1 MHNLLSTLASAKYKK
16 RVLISALACSFPGG
30 LLLAQENTSS
40 ALEALLNQ
48 ADYWQEN
55 QRPDLARDALE
66 RYLDGRPDHPEV
78 LYRLARQALI
88 NDDVEDAQEWINRLE
103 QLNADDPRLA
113 DLRRMERG
121 QNLDSSQL
129 ERARQLARNNQ

>member
-1 MHNLLSTLASAKYKK
+1 M
-16 RVLISALACSFPGG
+16 
-30 LLLAQENTSS
+30 
-40 ALEALLNQ
+40 
-48 ADYWQEN
+48 
-55 QRPDLARDALE
+55 
-66 RYLDGRPDHPEV
+66 

-121 QNLDSSQL
+121 QNLDSSQQAGPT
-129 ERARQLARNNQ
+129 ARPEQSVSGSSYNLSCSLWWPNTHSS